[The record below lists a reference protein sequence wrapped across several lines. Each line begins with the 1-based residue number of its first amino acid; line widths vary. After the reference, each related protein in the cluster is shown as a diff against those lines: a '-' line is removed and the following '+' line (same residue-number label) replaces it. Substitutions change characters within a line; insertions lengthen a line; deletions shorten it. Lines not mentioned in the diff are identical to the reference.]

1 MSAEFCFDT
10 GWCGFDSPRLWPAQ
24 LFALLCIALVACV
37 PLAPLPPE
45 SLGDR
50 DNLKADTVSFIE
62 VGKSTRAEL
71 LMRLGEA
78 DAAALDSS
86 WLLYRTREG
95 LGGAVH
101 ALISGTGMPMGAIA
115 TRDFNFARLVVYFDA
130 SGVVE
135 RIAPEGGR
143 CTFIGSRRGP
153 GNRPVQCPNIE
164 GTDLPLVRGLR

>member
-1 MSAEFCFDT
+1 MAHSA
-10 GWCGFDSPRLWPAQ
+10 
-24 LFALLCIALVACV
+24 ALASLCIALVACV
-37 PLAPLPPE
+37 PIASLPPE
-45 SLGDR
+45 SFGDR
-50 DNLKADTVSFIE
+50 ENLKAETVAFIE

-95 LGGAVH
+95 LGGALH
-101 ALISGTGMPMGAIA
+101 LLISGTGVPMGAIS

-130 SGVVE
+130 SGFVE

-143 CTFIGSRRGP
+143 CTFVGSRQGP
-153 GNRPVQCPNIE
+153 GLVNRPVQCPNIE